1 MLLLHLNKFYILDN
15 ILYKNQHKL
24 NQKPIYDSEDFKI
37 ILEITDKDLIR
48 FFDELYIKTNSNTL
62 INLFRILIKLLY
74 IFVLFVNF
82 TLFK

>member
-1 MLLLHLNKFYILDN
+1 MSN

-48 FFDELYIKTNSNTL
+48 FFDELYIKTNSNTKSKKTNENNKKK
-62 INLFRILIKLLY
+62 IGFFMLFFIWY
-74 IFVLFVNF
+74 
-82 TLFK
+82 